1 MKTKCFL
8 AWRRFREYFSV
19 TGLYENKVFPGME
32 EMLQALKEAGKT
44 LLVATSKPEHFAR
57 QILSHFHLDSYFSF
71 IGGADMAET
80 RVKKGDVVRY
90 VLEESGIPEKE
101 EAVMVG
107 DREHDILGAKENGL
121 DSVGVLFGYGDR
133 EELEQAE
140 ADWIVETVE
149 ELKHLLLT
157 I

>member
-1 MKTKCFL
+1 
-8 AWRRFREYFSV
+8 
-19 TGLYENKVFPGME
+19 
-32 EMLQALKEAGKT
+32 
-44 LLVATSKPEHFAR
+44 
-57 QILSHFHLDSYFSF
+57 
-71 IGGADMAET
+71 
-80 RVKKGDVVRY
+80 
-90 VLEESGIPEKE
+90 
-101 EAVMVG
+101 MVG

>member
-1 MKTKCFL
+1 
-8 AWRRFREYFSV
+8 
-19 TGLYENKVFPGME
+19 
-32 EMLQALKEAGKT
+32 
-44 LLVATSKPEHFAR
+44 
-57 QILSHFHLDSYFSF
+57 
-71 IGGADMAET
+71 
-80 RVKKGDVVRY
+80 
-90 VLEESGIPEKE
+90 
-101 EAVMVG
+101 MVG

-133 EELEQAE
+133 EELELAE

>member
-1 MKTKCFL
+1 
-8 AWRRFREYFSV
+8 
-19 TGLYENKVFPGME
+19 
-32 EMLQALKEAGKT
+32 
-44 LLVATSKPEHFAR
+44 
-57 QILSHFHLDSYFSF
+57 
-71 IGGADMAET
+71 MAET

>member
-1 MKTKCFL
+1 
-8 AWRRFREYFSV
+8 
-19 TGLYENKVFPGME
+19 
-32 EMLQALKEAGKT
+32 
-44 LLVATSKPEHFAR
+44 
-57 QILSHFHLDSYFSF
+57 
-71 IGGADMAET
+71 MAET

-90 VLEESGIPEKE
+90 VLEESGIPEKK

-149 ELKHLLLT
+149 ELKSLLLT

>member
-1 MKTKCFL
+1 
-8 AWRRFREYFSV
+8 
-19 TGLYENKVFPGME
+19 
-32 EMLQALKEAGKT
+32 
-44 LLVATSKPEHFAR
+44 
-57 QILSHFHLDSYFSF
+57 
-71 IGGADMAET
+71 MAET

-90 VLEESGIPEKE
+90 VLEESGILEKE
-101 EAVMVG
+101 KAVMVG

-133 EELEQAE
+133 EELELAE